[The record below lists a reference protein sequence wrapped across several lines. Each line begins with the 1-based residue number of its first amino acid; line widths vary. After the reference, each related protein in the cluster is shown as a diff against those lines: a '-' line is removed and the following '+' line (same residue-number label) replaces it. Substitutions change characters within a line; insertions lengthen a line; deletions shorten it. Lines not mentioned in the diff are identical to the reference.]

1 MCLLAIWISL
11 EKFYLATL
19 HIYIYFY
26 LGLHAQHMEVPSLGV
41 QLDWNYSR
49 WPMPQPQ
56 QCQIWAMSVTCRTAH
71 GNARFLTHW
80 VRMGIEPEFS
90 WMLVRFFSTKPQWEL
105 LCPFLNLLFFV
116 VVWVLYILWI
126 LILVDMW
133 FANSFSHS
141 VHCLFIFFW
150 WFSLLCR
157 SSLVWYS
164 LILII
169 KPLKKDLK
177 RNNSINEGSHSKVK
191 FERQYGSR
199 IDRNSWQ
206 FAQILKGP
214 KRKALKSIL
223 FFFFF

>member
-1 MCLLAIWISL
+1 MGIRWWFIMFLICISL
-11 EKFYLATL
+11 IIERCWTPFHVPVGHLDSFRKILFSYSAY
-19 HIYIYFY
+19 IYIYFY

-41 QLDWNYSR
+41 QLDWNYRR

-141 VHCLFIFFW
+141 VHCLFIFFLMV
-150 WFSLLCR
+150 FFAVQKLFG
-157 SSLVWYS
+157 
-164 LILII
+164 LIQSHFDYQT
-169 KPLKKDLK
+169 LKKRFK
-177 RNNSINEGSHSKVK
+177 EKQ
-191 FERQYGSR
+191 QYKWR
-199 IDRNSWQ
+199 
-206 FAQILKGP
+206 
-214 KRKALKSIL
+214 
-223 FFFFF
+223 